1 MRPFADPN
9 DRYSY
14 EDWMNEMGADEGL
27 PELPPMG
34 HPLQKLGARLGELLD
49 EDHWAE
55 CERLL
60 LEGWAHDEIDR
71 KTGRHWRENSDLE
84 VWFPYTH
91 EELARL
97 RETLQGIADAD
108 WRQWEELATP
118 MSSCAGPNLARRM
131 PCTLTAEVSRT
142 AKRFRLHRIV
152 RLQAI
157 EWSGM
162 RRLMRLEHDPSF
174 APPDGLRS
182 NGCWRSRIKAG
193 DQHRPA
199 PLNCLEVA

>member
-60 LEGWAHDEIDR
+60 LEGWAA
-71 KTGRHWRENSDLE
+71 
-84 VWFPYTH
+84 
-91 EELARL
+91 LAREQRFGSVVSNDSGRTGTPPR
-97 RETLQGIADAD
+97 RE
-108 WRQWEELATP
+108 
-118 MSSCAGPNLARRM
+118 
-131 PCTLTAEVSRT
+131 RT
-142 AKRFRLHRIV
+142 TGA
-152 RLQAI
+152 
-157 EWSGM
+157 
-162 RRLMRLEHDPSF
+162 
-174 APPDGLRS
+174 
-182 NGCWRSRIKAG
+182 
-193 DQHRPA
+193 
-199 PLNCLEVA
+199 